1 MALSEAEGLVRIATA
16 NLETAIASSDPAVF
30 REGAWGF
37 WLQQA
42 VKKALKA
49 WLLCLD
55 AEGGQHCL
63 AANSRRS
70 SPVSSASSAKT

>member
-1 MALSEAEGLVRIATA
+1 MALSEAEGLVRIAA
-16 NLETAIASSDPAVF
+16 ADLETAIASSDPAVF

-42 VKKALKA
+42 VEKALKA

-55 AEGGQHCL
+55 AEGPPLPCGEQPAL
-63 AANSRRS
+63 VTRVKRI
-70 SPVSSASSAKT
+70 